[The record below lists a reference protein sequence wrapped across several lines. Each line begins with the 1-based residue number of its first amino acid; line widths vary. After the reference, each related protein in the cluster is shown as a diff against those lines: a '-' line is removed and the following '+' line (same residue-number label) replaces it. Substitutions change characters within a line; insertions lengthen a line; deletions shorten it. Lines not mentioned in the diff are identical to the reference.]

1 MICPRVPSEKSLGDA
16 GWLHRPSGEMFAPP
30 VPALPVQEESNIDW
44 EAGVTKC
51 EQAMAPHQWEFMAN
65 DLQLPQ
71 DSLRAFRMG
80 WSQAKG
86 AYTFPMHDA
95 SGKVIGVRLRY
106 PNGRKLSVKGSRSG
120 LFMHGADMSRGL
132 LLVAEGPTD
141 AAALHSLGYNVV
153 GRPSC
158 NGGTKYL
165 YELVNWKHQIVLIP
179 DKDKPG
185 IDGAESVAK
194 MLKVKTKQVKIVEPR
209 GVCTDAKEWV
219 VGGLRREQLDI
230 LIGQASNV

>member
-1 MICPRVPSEKSLGDA
+1 
-16 GWLHRPSGEMFAPP
+16 MFAPP
-30 VPALPVQEESNIDW
+30 VPPLPVQEECTIDW
-44 EAGVTKC
+44 ESGVLKC
-51 EQAMAPHQWEFMAN
+51 EQAMAPHQWEFMVK

-80 WSQAKG
+80 WSQLKG

-95 SGKVIGVRLRY
+95 NGKVIGVRLRY

-120 LFMHGADMSRGL
+120 LFLHDADCSHGL

-165 YELVNWKHQIVLIP
+165 YDFVNWRHQVVLIP

-185 IDGAESVAK
+185 IDGAESVVK
-194 MLKVKTKQVKIVEPR
+194 TLKVKTKQIKIVEPR
-209 GVCTDAKEWV
+209 GSCKDAKEWV
-219 VGGLRREQLDI
+219 LGGLTRGQLNI
-230 LIGQASNV
+230 LIEQASDL